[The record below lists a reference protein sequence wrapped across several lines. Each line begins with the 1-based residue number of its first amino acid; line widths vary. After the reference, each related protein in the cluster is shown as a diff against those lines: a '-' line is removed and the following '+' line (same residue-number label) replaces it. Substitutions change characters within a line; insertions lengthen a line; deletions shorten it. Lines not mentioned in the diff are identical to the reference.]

1 MGIESSCHKALQQT
15 CSGVN
20 YSEGRENNLTR
31 VGKLGVE
38 YYRSVRFGLTPV
50 RAFAGDAD

>member
-20 YSEGRENNLTR
+20 YSGGRENNLTR